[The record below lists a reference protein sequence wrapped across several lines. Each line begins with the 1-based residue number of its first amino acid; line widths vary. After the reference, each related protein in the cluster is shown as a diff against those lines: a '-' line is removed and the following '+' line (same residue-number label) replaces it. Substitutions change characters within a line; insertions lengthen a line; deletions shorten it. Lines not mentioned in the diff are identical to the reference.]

1 MTEKNEHALY
11 LVKDGE
17 HPKLFHKDDIAG
29 AKADGWKQPDFPKS
43 NGADWNHEDD
53 LLAQDAAAEF
63 AKTKQAA
70 DEKTAAEKAKAD
82 EKAQAEAKKSEPGP
96 QPDLKVQVVE
106 PKKPAKK

>member
-1 MTEKNEHALY
+1 MTDKNEHALY

-17 HPKLFHKDDIAG
+17 HPTLFHKDDIAD

-63 AKTKQAA
+63 AKTKEAA
-70 DEKTAAEKAKAD
+70 DERKAAEKAKAD
-82 EKAQAEAKKSEPGP
+82 EKARTDAEKAAPEP